1 VPCCALDYSAAVA
14 ILLEEEEEENRLVAA
29 LEVIPR
35 TMLELRKRLR
45 GSPIDENLLPVK
57 RRIIFW
63 DCQRG
68 ESCIQDDYL
77 GPSPRFS
84 LDDFKRRVSGVMYN
98 NVRNILCAADPFF
111 RDGFDVMKKTKISVD
126 TMIMITKY

>member
-1 VPCCALDYSAAVA
+1 MPCCALDYSAAVA
-14 ILLEEEEEENRLVAA
+14 IFLEEEEEENRLVAA

-45 GSPIDENLLPVK
+45 GSPIDDNLLPVK

-84 LDDFKRRVSGVMYN
+84 LDDFKRRCLESCTIMLETFFVQL
-98 NVRNILCAADPFF
+98 IPFLEM
-111 RDGFDVMKKTKISVD
+111 VLML
-126 TMIMITKY
+126 